1 MLKFKLWKAVA
12 CLAVLVAGAGRSEA
26 APVSLQSLLNGGT
39 LVSGDKVFS
48 NFHNFTETP
57 GMEVG
62 AANIFLT
69 AISQPNRN
77 LNDPLWPLPA
87 GQPACGTPCPTEYGF
102 RLSGDWDLTQNQQY
116 NFGLDYTVTV
126 NAATSD
132 CHIYANEIEITGN
145 ALNGEIDVSEN
156 VTSGPLTLAIKGA
169 WVHDPGLDNAI
180 DREYFTNSTNGLP
193 ICVDTAHVS
202 MGIQLK
208 ALNLVGAQASLEHVD
223 VYFAQAVIPEPSTYA
238 LLVLGSAGVGLM
250 VRRKRS

>member
-1 MLKFKLWKAVA
+1 MLKFKLWKFVA
-12 CLAVLVAGAGRSEA
+12 CVAVLVAGAGRGEA
-26 APVSLQSLLNGGT
+26 ASVSLASLLTPGAT

-48 NFHNFTETP
+48 NFHNFTETGTKAP
-57 GMEVG
+57 LG

-69 AISQPNRN
+69 TISQPNRN
-77 LNDPLWPLPA
+77 LNDPLWPLPP
-87 GQPACGTPCPTEYGF
+87 GQPACGTPCATEYGF
-102 RLSGDWDLTQNQQY
+102 RLSGDWDLTQNQNY
-116 NFGLDYTVTV
+116 NFGLDYTVT
-126 NAATSD
+126 ATGG

-145 ALNGEIDVSEN
+145 ALNGEIDVTEN

-169 WVHDPGLDNAI
+169 WVHDPGLDNTI

-223 VYFAQAVIPEPSTYA
+223 VYYAQAIPEPSTYA
-238 LLVLGSAGVGLM
+238 LLLLGSAGVGLM